1 MRKSSKVGFAASL
14 GLAILSAS
22 LVSDFSSDGDW
33 PGFLSLANASIA
45 GVMPGSLSQ
54 SLQSSQSSILPAE
67 VRRRALVDRVQQKLL
82 QKSSAVDPI
91 LL

>member
-33 PGFLSLANASIA
+33 PGFLSFANASIA
-45 GVMPGSLSQ
+45 GAANGAPPYSTQ
-54 SLQSSQSSILPAE
+54 SAHGAILPAE
-67 VRRRALVDRVQQKLL
+67 IRRRALMNRVQQRLL
-82 QKSSAVDPI
+82 RQSASVDPI

>member
-33 PGFLSLANASIA
+33 PGFLSFANAGI
-45 GVMPGSLSQ
+45 PGAATSSLFYSAHPSQ
-54 SLQSSQSSILPAE
+54 GAILPAE
-67 VRRRALVDRVQQKLL
+67 IRRRALMNRVQQRL
-82 QKSSAVDPI
+82 QRQSSSVDPI

>member
-45 GVMPGSLSQ
+45 GVMTGSLSQ
-54 SLQSSQSSILPAE
+54 SLQSTQGSILPAE

>member
-22 LVSDFSSDGDW
+22 LVSDFSSDAHW
-33 PGFLSLANASIA
+33 QGFLSFANASIA
-45 GVMPGSLSQ
+45 GVTTSLPQ
-54 SLQSSQSSILPAE
+54 SIQFSQSSILPAE
-67 VRRRALVDRVQQKLL
+67 VRRRALMNRVQQRLL
-82 QKSSAVDPI
+82 RKSSAVDPI

>member
-22 LVSDFSSDGDW
+22 LVSDFSSDGDG
-33 PGFLSLANASIA
+33 PGFLSFANASIA
-45 GVMPGSLSQ
+45 VVTSGSLSM
-54 SLQSSQSSILPAE
+54 QSSQHSLLPAA
-67 VRRRALVDRVQQKLL
+67 VRRRALMNRVQQRLRR
-82 QKSSAVDPI
+82 QSSSVDPI

>member
-22 LVSDFSSDGDW
+22 LVSDFSSDGEW
-33 PGFLSLANASIA
+33 PGFTLANASIA
-45 GVMPGSLSQ
+45 GAMTSGLSQ
-54 SLQSSQSSILPAE
+54 SLQYPQSSILPAE
-67 VRRRALVDRVQQKLL
+67 VRRRALMDRVQQKLL

>member
-22 LVSDFSSDGDW
+22 LVSDFSSEGEW
-33 PGFLSLANASIA
+33 PGFLSPANASIA
-45 GVMPGSLSQ
+45 GAMTGRLSHSEQ
-54 SLQSSQSSILPAE
+54 TSQRSILPAE
-67 VRRRALVDRVQQKLL
+67 VRRRALMDRVQQKLL